1 MTPNADIVPPVEA
14 TATAAAGPLI
24 FQPELRA
31 LLGDI
36 SADTLG
42 RWWRSGKFPAP
53 LRWPGR
59 RLAWSRSAVTGWLEE
74 RCREG
79 HREEEATSA
88 GVCPV

>member
-1 MTPNADIVPPVEA
+1 MTPNADIFPPADV
-14 TATAAAGPLI
+14 TATAAASPI
-24 FQPELRA
+24 VFQREVLA

-36 SADTLG
+36 SPDTLA
-42 RWWRSGKFPAP
+42 RWWRADRFPRP

-59 RLAWSRSAVTGWLEE
+59 RLAWSRAAVMGWLEE